1 MKKLEKSDKLRV
13 AVGTTAYMW
22 QYTHK
27 SEQQVIAIMGPK
39 VEFKE
44 AKRVISDVRTP
55 GRYWRLRK

>member
-13 AVGTTAYMW
+13 ACTTAYMW
-22 QYTHK
+22 QYTRK

-44 AKRVISDVRTP
+44 AKRDDSDVRAP
-55 GRYWRLRK
+55 GRYWRLVK